1 MGVGVGLARFMIAL
15 FSDGVSSLICGR
27 NVFLDALVPS

>member
-1 MGVGVGLARFMIAL
+1 MGGLRGSLNIRFAQ

-27 NVFLDALVPS
+27 TMFLDCVG